1 MCALESGPPHTP
13 QQKKAKHKLIHS
25 VNPRRGGGNLELHAW
40 HLPFNPTFTPFT
52 IKLSPFLS
60 NSFLFFFFLL
70 LWSEEPSLP
79 LLCPMGSLPPSL
91 PPSHSLW
98 GPSLPPFIPMDISK
112 RDLSCLSSAPKV
124 VHPPSHP
131 LSHSLNSY
139 YPFFGRFYVL
149 LGPRVKKKEI

>member
-1 MCALESGPPHTP
+1 MCSGVGTTTHPP

-79 LLCPMGSLPPSL
+79 LLCPMGSLPPIPYGIL
-91 PPSHSLW
+91 PPSFYSNGYFQRGSFMSFLRTK
-98 GPSLPPFIPMDISK
+98 SCTSPF
-112 RDLSCLSSAPKV
+112 
-124 VHPPSHP
+124 PPSFAFFEFV
-131 LSHSLNSY
+131 LSL
-139 YPFFGRFYVL
+139 FW
-149 LGPRVKKKEI
+149 

>member
-1 MCALESGPPHTP
+1 MCSGVGTTTHPP

-79 LLCPMGSLPPSL
+79 LLCPMGSLPPSFYSNGYFQKGSFMSFL
-91 PPSHSLW
+91 RTKSCTSPFPPSFAFFEFVLSLFW
-98 GPSLPPFIPMDISK
+98 
-112 RDLSCLSSAPKV
+112 
-124 VHPPSHP
+124 
-131 LSHSLNSY
+131 
-139 YPFFGRFYVL
+139 
-149 LGPRVKKKEI
+149 